1 MKSRFFR
8 IIVFILCF
16 SIYSVSFS
24 QVSDLD
30 NRISRLDSLFGE
42 LNRYGEFNGNVL
54 VAEKGNVIFH
64 KSFGISDAENELPLH
79 LNSIFN
85 IGSITKHFTATA
97 ILLLAKEGKI
107 SYNDNISKYIP
118 ELSFY
123 DRITIQ
129 NLIHHTSGLPDYTGL
144 FQKGWEESKIVTN
157 IDIIHRLQELKPATE
172 FEPNEKFEYSN
183 TGYLLLATIIEK
195 ISKQQFSDF
204 LKEKIFIPLKMN
216 QTSILFEY
224 KDHLVN
230 KNIAKSF
237 HKDSSEIAYF
247 RKFDGVY
254 GQGRIYSTANDL
266 FIWDRALKDN
276 KFLNQEDKKEIFAD
290 SKLNSGE
297 STSYGFGWFLS
308 DDTIYGKIAYHSGY
322 WSGYISQI
330 DRHLDKDI
338 TIIILTNNDNRTD
351 KKRMPINEV
360 RKIIY
365 NQSIEKTLRLQDDLL
380 KKYSGVYVND
390 KGKDEKILF
399 EHHSLWTK
407 GFELIPISETKFKV
421 NGFRPEVNYTFVID
435 SNGNVE
441 KIRME
446 QIEQGVDEVFIRK

>member
-85 IGSITKHFTATA
+85 IGSITKQFTATA

-172 FEPNEKFEYSN
+172 FEPNEKFEYR
-183 TGYLLLATIIEK
+183 
-195 ISKQQFSDF
+195 
-204 LKEKIFIPLKMN
+204 
-216 QTSILFEY
+216 
-224 KDHLVN
+224 
-230 KNIAKSF
+230 KNIKTTV
-237 HKDSSEIAYF
+237 F
-247 RKFDGVY
+247 RFP
-254 GQGRIYSTANDL
+254 QGKNI
-266 FIWDRALKDN
+266 
-276 KFLNQEDKKEIFAD
+276 
-290 SKLNSGE
+290 
-297 STSYGFGWFLS
+297 
-308 DDTIYGKIAYHSGY
+308 
-322 WSGYISQI
+322 
-330 DRHLDKDI
+330 
-338 TIIILTNNDNRTD
+338 
-351 KKRMPINEV
+351 
-360 RKIIY
+360 
-365 NQSIEKTLRLQDDLL
+365 
-380 KKYSGVYVND
+380 
-390 KGKDEKILF
+390 
-399 EHHSLWTK
+399 
-407 GFELIPISETKFKV
+407 
-421 NGFRPEVNYTFVID
+421 YTFKNE
-435 SNGNVE
+435 SN
-441 KIRME
+441 KY
-446 QIEQGVDEVFIRK
+446 FI